1 MLHFKNFGLLKSPTV
16 RRNYTELTGINNG
29 EIVYTLLN
37 VLSII
42 ITLKKPIK
50 KGLNSNNKSRLAS
63 VTRFPYQND
72 NLSRQRK
79 SYTRFSLRPQ
89 VVLHFLVVI
98 SFDMLESM

>member
-16 RRNYTELTGINNG
+16 CRNYTELTGINNG

-37 VLSII
+37 VFKYHYN
-42 ITLKKPIK
+42 TKETNK

>member
-1 MLHFKNFGLLKSPTV
+1 MGKLFILFSTF
-16 RRNYTELTGINNG
+16 
-29 EIVYTLLN
+29 
-37 VLSII
+37 LSII